1 MEMKAAVQAEVKV
14 TVKATAKAKAAAKA
28 AARTKATARA
38 TVRTDQR
45 AWHPQGA
52 LLPEAVMPGKLA
64 AQAGPAWAIPAQDV
78 TSQASARVARRQATR
93 LLVECDG

>member
-1 MEMKAAVQAEVKV
+1 MEMKATVQAEAKAMVKV
-14 TVKATAKAKAAAKA
+14 KAKAAAK
-28 AARTKATARA
+28 TKATARA
-38 TVRTDQR
+38 TVRTDRR

-78 TSQASARVARRQATR
+78 TSQVSARAARRR
-93 LLVECDG
+93 G